1 MLALTRILQ
10 LLEMLLQAGGRKLA
24 SAEIS
29 NKLEISRR
37 QIIRDIDKLRDEG
50 FNIRSD
56 MNGYW
61 LETAPDLGSFG
72 LSKFDK
78 FVITT
83 GLGRII
89 DSKDPCLSRIAQ
101 EIIEKITNENPQTG
115 SKEKPVDE
123 FKVVYLN
130 EIKKIQKI
138 RVAIDSMVVINFK
151 YERPNKPDEKL
162 RKVKP
167 YELFFKRH
175 AYYMIAMPEDSDTLI
190 MYRVNRMKDIT
201 LTRERFVRKPI
212 DLNSH
217 LSNAFEI
224 MITGPVEDVEILFKK
239 SVAPFVSELVW
250 HSTQKITKNDDGSI
264 IFKAR
269 VAINHEI
276 LRWVMGYGN
285 ECVVAKPEQLKQMVI
300 DQTKLMLEDYL
311 DQKSPNVINA

>member
-10 LLEMLLQAGGRKLA
+10 LLEMLLQASGRKLT

-29 NKLEISRR
+29 GKLEVSRR

-50 FNIRSD
+50 FNVRSD

-61 LETAPDLGSFG
+61 LETAPDFGSFG
-72 LSKFDK
+72 LSRFDK

-89 DSKDPCLSRIAQ
+89 DSKDPSLSRIAR
-101 EIIEKITNENPQTG
+101 EIIEKITNENQQ
-115 SKEKPVDE
+115 SKEKPADE

-138 RVAIDSMVVINFK
+138 RVAIDSATVINFK
-151 YERPNKPDEKL
+151 YERPNKPDERL
-162 RKVKP
+162 RKVRP
-167 YELFFKRH
+167 CELFFKRH
-175 AYYMIAMPEDSDTLI
+175 AYYMIAAPEDSDSLI
-190 MYRVNRMKDIT
+190 MYRINRMKDIT
-201 LTRERFVRKPI
+201 LTRERFARKPI
-212 DLNSH
+212 DLDSH
-217 LSNAFEI
+217 LSNAFEV

-250 HSTQKITKNDDGSI
+250 HGTQKIVKNDDGSI
-264 IFKAR
+264 IFTAR

-285 ECVVAKPEQLKQMVI
+285 ECVVTKPDQLRQMVI
-300 DQTKLMLEDYL
+300 EQTKLMLEDYL
-311 DQKSPNVINA
+311 DQKSSNVINA

>member
-10 LLEMLLQAGGRKLA
+10 LLDMLLQAGSRKLT

-115 SKEKPVDE
+115 REKPVDE

-138 RVAIDSMVVINFK
+138 RVAID
-151 YERPNKPDEKL
+151 
-162 RKVKP
+162 
-167 YELFFKRH
+167 
-175 AYYMIAMPEDSDTLI
+175 AATLHI
-190 MYRVNRMKDIT
+190 FWT
-201 LTRERFVRKPI
+201 L
-212 DLNSH
+212 
-217 LSNAFEI
+217 
-224 MITGPVEDVEILFKK
+224 
-239 SVAPFVSELVW
+239 
-250 HSTQKITKNDDGSI
+250 
-264 IFKAR
+264 
-269 VAINHEI
+269 
-276 LRWVMGYGN
+276 
-285 ECVVAKPEQLKQMVI
+285 
-300 DQTKLMLEDYL
+300 
-311 DQKSPNVINA
+311 

>member
-1 MLALTRILQ
+1 M
-10 LLEMLLQAGGRKLA
+10 
-24 SAEIS
+24 
-29 NKLEISRR
+29 
-37 QIIRDIDKLRDEG
+37 
-50 FNIRSD
+50 
-56 MNGYW
+56 
-61 LETAPDLGSFG
+61 
-72 LSKFDK
+72 SKFDK

-115 SKEKPVDE
+115 REKPVDE

-151 YERPNKPDEKL
+151 YERPNKLDEKL

-201 LTRERFVRKPI
+201 LTRERFVRRPI

-224 MITGPVEDVEILFKK
+224 MITGPLKTSKYCSK

-269 VAINHEI
+269 VAINHEFCA
-276 LRWVMGYGN
+276 G
-285 ECVVAKPEQLKQMVI
+285 
-300 DQTKLMLEDYL
+300 
-311 DQKSPNVINA
+311 

>member
-10 LLEMLLQAGGRKLA
+10 LLEMLLQASGRKLT

-29 NKLEISRR
+29 GKLEVSRR

-50 FNIRSD
+50 FNVRSD

-61 LETAPDLGSFG
+61 LETAPDFGSFG
-72 LSKFDK
+72 LSRFDK

-89 DSKDPCLSRIAQ
+89 DSKDPSLSRIAR
-101 EIIEKITNENPQTG
+101 EIIEKITNENQQ
-115 SKEKPVDE
+115 SKEKPADE
-123 FKVVYLN
+123 LKVVYLN

-138 RVAIDSMVVINFK
+138 RVAIDSATVINFK
-151 YERPNKPDEKL
+151 YERPNKPDERL
-162 RKVKP
+162 RKVRP
-167 YELFFKRH
+167 CELFFKRH
-175 AYYMIAMPEDSDTLI
+175 AYYMIAAPEDSDSLI
-190 MYRVNRMKDIT
+190 MYRINRMKDIT
-201 LTRERFVRKPI
+201 LTRERFARKPI
-212 DLNSH
+212 DLDSH
-217 LSNAFEI
+217 LSNAFEV

-250 HSTQKITKNDDGSI
+250 HGTQKIVKNDDGSI
-264 IFKAR
+264 IFTAR

-285 ECVVAKPEQLKQMVI
+285 ECVVTKPDQLRQMVI
-300 DQTKLMLEDYL
+300 EQTKLMLEDYL
-311 DQKSPNVINA
+311 DQKSSNVINA